1 MPHWD
6 RSSRPPGLQ
15 CRLFHHHQIDE
26 RTTDGQDLPNI
37 SPHSQNPSSAR
48 GPLAYGLIR
57 RHAAVALSRADGD
70 ASAHAVGR
78 RFPASRNGVRAWRAC
93 PSLSLPFSSSHSSR
107 ALAVRPTSIAIGAAS
122 IHSIISMVCELELE
136 MWYLPISCESFE
148 PSGSQLLKRP
158 GRICLHLQVVI
169 HYFDKQSAEFINS
182 AAGAITVS
190 YVMQL
195 LTGRICI
202 MCFLQRDNV
211 LGVCKEHV

>member
-6 RSSRPPGLQ
+6 RSSRPPGLRCQ
-15 CRLFHHHQIDE
+15 LFHHHQIDE
-26 RTTDGQDLPNI
+26 RTTYGQDLPNI

-48 GPLAYGLIR
+48 GSLAYGLIR

-70 ASAHAVGR
+70 ASAHAAGR
-78 RFPASRNGVRAWRAC
+78 RFPASRNGVRAWRV
-93 PSLSLPFSSSHSSR
+93 FSSIVVGPSM
-107 ALAVRPTSIAIGAAS
+107 AVRPTSIAIGAAS
-122 IHSIISMVCELELE
+122 IHCIISTVCELDLE

-148 PSGSQLLKRP
+148 PPGSQLLKRP
-158 GRICLHLQVVI
+158 GLQVVI
-169 HYFDKQSAEFINS
+169 HYFDKQSTEFINS

-190 YVMQL
+190 YVMHL

-211 LGVCKEHV
+211 LGVCKEHDYLGGSFQQ